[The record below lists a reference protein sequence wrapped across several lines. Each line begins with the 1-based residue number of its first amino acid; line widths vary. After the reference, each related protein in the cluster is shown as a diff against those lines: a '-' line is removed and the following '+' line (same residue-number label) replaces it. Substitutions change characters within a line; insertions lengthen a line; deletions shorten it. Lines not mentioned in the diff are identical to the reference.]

1 MTNLVKLFVTN
12 KSNYFYFVLTTPFFN
27 FNNRLFVL
35 KNIILNF

>member
-12 KSNYFYFVLTTPFFN
+12 KSNYFYFVLTTPFFK

-35 KNIILNF
+35 KNIIFNF